1 MIVKLAKYAA
11 LASVVF
17 LASCNSIGERTVFS
31 VGYYTVTGD
40 TFEEVDNQ
48 IELHGPN
55 VAGVGKALASTDLQ
69 MQPIISYAAFSDGC
83 RVESARVNVK
93 ARVTL
98 PRHANIR
105 RVKREVARAW
115 TSLEEYAR
123 AHEAVHLAIAD
134 NYALKMEETIKSLA
148 PENDCSRMRNTVA
161 EAFSILFEEHH
172 KEQLQFDADEKE
184 RIQNLAKQSRNQ
196 AIPRPEKK
204 S

>member
-1 MIVKLAKYAA
+1 MYSKLVKYGALTAA
-11 LASVVF
+11 VL

-31 VGYYTVTGD
+31 VGYYTVNGD

-69 MQPIISYAAFSDGC
+69 MQPVISYAAFSGGC
-83 RVESARVNVK
+83 RVDSARVNVRAK
-93 ARVTL
+93 VTL

-134 NYALKMEETIKSLA
+134 NYALKMEDTITALK
-148 PENDCSRMRNTVA
+148 PENDCSRMRRTVS

-172 KEQLQFDADEKE
+172 KEQLQFDQDEKE
-184 RIQNLAKQSRNQ
+184 RIQNIAKQSRNQ
-196 AIPRPEKK
+196 AIPRKK

>member
-1 MIVKLAKYAA
+1 MIVKFAKYTA
-11 LASVVF
+11 LASAVL

-69 MQPIISYAAFSDGC
+69 MQPIISYAAFSGGC

-98 PRHANIR
+98 PRHANLK
-105 RVKREVARAW
+105 RVRREVAKAW
-115 TSLEEYAR
+115 SSLAEYAR

-134 NYALKMEETIKSLA
+134 NYALKMENRIQSLG
-148 PENDCSRMRNTVA
+148 PQNDCSKMRNTVS
-161 EAFSILFEEHH
+161 EAFNVLFAEHH
-172 KEQLQFDADEKE
+172 KEQLQFDEDEKQ
-184 RIQNLAKQSRNQ
+184 RIQNLAKQARNQ
-196 AIPRPEKK
+196 SIPRKK

>member
-1 MIVKLAKYAA
+1 MNNKFFKYGFLSVAA
-11 LASVVF
+11 L
-17 LASCNSIGERTVFS
+17 LAACNSLGERTVFS
-31 VGYYTVTGD
+31 VGYYTVNGD

-69 MQPIISYAAFSDGC
+69 MQPSISYAAFGGGC
-83 RVESARVNVK
+83 RVEKARVNVRAK
-93 ARVTL
+93 VTL

-105 RVKREVARAW
+105 RVKRDVAKAW
-115 TSLEEYAR
+115 SSLENYAR

-134 NYALKMEETIKSLA
+134 SYALRMEDEISRLK
-148 PENDCSRMRNTVA
+148 PEDDCSSMRQKVS

-172 KEQLQFDADEKE
+172 AEQLQFDQDEKD
-184 RIQNLAKQSRNQ
+184 RIQSIVKHSRNQ
-196 AIPRPEKK
+196 AIPREK